1 MTAVRE
7 AIGLPVVFLT
17 VLLLGGIRIGDSI
30 VLVEPSVFALVLGL
44 LLLRVLVQSGALAP
58 ERLMSP
64 SRSAL
69 ANLNG
74 FVVLVSLWAAAGQ
87 TIALLIPESGLPRLI
102 ANVFFLVL
110 LLNTAAAAPD
120 RLRLLRS
127 LTVTFGAAFIVK
139 FVVLYELSAPGTGR
153 LKRVLQA
160 MLEGITLGVLTQ
172 DVPHRATGYLA
183 LFTVALFL
191 VGLVVLPHRPRHPA
205 SKSKELRGPIYRI
218 EL

>member
-110 LLNTAAAAPD
+110 LPLLPFVLLIPALPFVLPAAPKPGPGE
-120 RLRLLRS
+120 S
-127 LTVTFGAAFIVK
+127 FNS
-139 FVVLYELSAPGTGR
+139 FVWNSGSV
-153 LKRVLQA
+153 QA
-160 MLEGITLGVLTQ
+160 
-172 DVPHRATGYLA
+172 R
-183 LFTVALFL
+183 
-191 VGLVVLPHRPRHPA
+191 
-205 SKSKELRGPIYRI
+205 
-218 EL
+218 